1 MASGVEELL
10 DMLAGSTEKL
20 LAKANANTVQ
30 IEKIKDCLKDL
41 GRSDHE
47 KACEF
52 LKSMLAGGR
61 MNSEE
66 VILKS
71 EANGIKRA
79 DLMKAKRD
87 LQVDQSTTGY
97 GKNQK
102 TWWFI
107 PS

>member
-1 MASGVEELL
+1 
-10 DMLAGSTEKL
+10 
-20 LAKANANTVQ
+20 
-30 IEKIKDCLKDL
+30 
-41 GRSDHE
+41 
-47 KACEF
+47 
-52 LKSMLAGGR
+52 MLAGGR